1 MRKVLDTVVPVLA
14 VVVAVVM
21 TTRQCGRG
29 EGTSQGEVTVKTDT
43 VYVTLRDT
51 VKVRDTVYVD
61 RHIVDTIY
69 MMTVDSIIVGVPSE
83 QRHYGGDGR
92 YDLWISGIMPSMDSL
107 NIYMDS
113 KTVYIER
120 DRMVKKKE
128 GLQLYAGIGIGYCDR
143 VVMPE
148 LSLMMKTGRGDIFG
162 GRVGYCDMGLTYGI
176 SYHRI
181 IKLKR

>member
-1 MRKVLDTVVPVLA
+1 MRKVLDTVTLVLA
-14 VVVAVVM
+14 VAAVFVM
-21 TTRQCGRG
+21 TRRCGRG
-29 EGTSQGEVTVKTDT
+29 EGTSQGDVTVRTDT
-43 VYVTLRDT
+43 VFVTERDT
-51 VKVRDTVYVD
+51 LKVRDTVYVD

-92 YDLWISGIMPSMDSL
+92 YDLWISGIMPRMDSL
-107 NIYMDS
+107 NIYMDA

-120 DRMVKKKE
+120 ERTVEKE
-128 GLQLYAGIGIGYCDR
+128 RGLQLFAGIGMGYCDA

-148 LSLMMKTGRGDIFG
+148 VSLMMKTARGDMFG
-162 GRVGYCDMGLTYGI
+162 ARVGYCQTGMSYGV

-181 IKLKR
+181 IRFKK